1 MIVFIIFMNEIYR
14 KSAQISVFTVGLLLI
29 LALPIAAQTANP
41 GEASASLAAPPTSAP
56 TATDGGDVT
65 SLSAVVVTGTRLDL
79 DQLQTPITITSVDRD
94 EFEDSGALSFQD
106 TVDRVPGLQVGAQGG
121 VFLRFATRGFRSTND
136 VLVMIDGVP
145 FRQVNGNAD
154 LINIPIGLVENLE
167 YAKGPGSSV
176 YGRDAVAGVVNIFT
190 DVPRT
195 DVTSGEVS
203 VNGGSF
209 GTYDAYVRAVVP
221 TADNGAVNVDFGDGW
236 SNGYEVRTANDDQFA
251 KISDDQQLTPNLDLR
266 ESYIDTHFFA
276 YRSGAYPLLNGD
288 IAYGL
293 SPTANLAVP
302 DTFYKAGFQSFTVT
316 PTLTLGSEWKVTAI
330 TNYNRFLRNYIGGIA
345 VDTNPGYNQNNFF
358 QASVQDILY
367 EDIDATWTHK
377 FGDVKNTFLVG
388 VTYEN
393 GHFTQNAATVSN
405 QPTFTAPNFGV
416 PVTNA
421 QNYPYGVIGPNVQTW
436 IYQPVTSGYVEE
448 RAELGDFS
456 LLLGARYD
464 QASQSFTNSSLT
476 QYGQQTVSAI
486 SPRASLTDQFYN
498 GASDQASVF
507 VSFSKSFK
515 PLAPSSS
522 TSGGVTVFE
531 LLHPEIADSYELG
544 FKGYDDNR
552 RIFWYASIYQIEK
565 VNAQVFYRINT
576 LNYLITQDEQRARG
590 FESQV
595 EFRTT
600 KWLDFYLDYAYNDA
614 VNVKYVTPTLN
625 LSDNQIA
632 MNPRSTAGA
641 GADLTSGAWGLDV
654 NSNFTGTRPLR
665 DDILNSQ
672 ILPSYLI
679 TNAVL
684 SYNYKRTTFQLGVD
698 NIGNIVYI
706 SDNLSGDN
714 NGSTGEPR
722 SFFGKVIYRF

>member
-1 MIVFIIFMNEIYR
+1 M
-14 KSAQISVFTVGLLLI
+14 ADD
-29 LALPIAAQTANP
+29 P
-41 GEASASLAAPPTSAP
+41 AAPTT
-56 TATDGGDVT
+56 TAGQPSQNPPATTNNDVL
-65 SLSAVVVTGTRLDL
+65 SLQQFVVTDTLMAL
-79 DQLQTPITITSVDRD
+79 DQLQTPISITSVDRS
-94 EFEDSGALSFQD
+94 EFEDAGALSFQD
-106 TVDRVPGLQVGAQGG
+106 VVDRVPGLQVGAQGG

-136 VLVMIDGVP
+136 VLVMVDGVP

-154 LINIPIGLVENLE
+154 LINIPIGMVENLE

-190 DVPRT
+190 DAPRT
-195 DVTSGEVS
+195 DTTSGEVS

-209 GTYDAYVRAVVP
+209 GTYNGYVRAVVP
-221 TADNGAVNVDFGDGW
+221 TAVNGAVNLEAGDGW
-236 SNGYEVRTANDDQFA
+236 SDGYEARTSNDNQFA
-251 KISDDQQLTPNLDLR
+251 KISDDQQLTPYLNLR

-288 IAYGL
+288 IAFGL

-302 DTFYKAGFQSFTVT
+302 DAFYKTGFQSFTVT
-316 PTLTLGSEWKVTAI
+316 PTLTFGSEWKVTDV

-358 QASVQDILY
+358 QASVQDIFY
-367 EDIDATWTHK
+367 DDINASWTHK
-377 FGDVKNTFLVG
+377 FGVVKNTFIFG
-388 VTYEN
+388 GTYEN
-393 GHFTQNAATVSN
+393 GHFTQNAATVTN
-405 QPTFTAPNFGV
+405 QPTFNPPNFGT

-421 QNYPYGVIGPNVQTW
+421 QFYPYGVVGANVQTW
-436 IYQPVTSGYVEE
+436 IYQPVTSGYAEE

-464 QASQSFTNSSLT
+464 QAFQRLANSSLT
-476 QYGQQTVSAI
+476 QFGQQTVSAV
-486 SPRASLTDQFYN
+486 SPRVSLTDDFYN

-552 RIFWYASIYQIEK
+552 KIFWETSVYQIEK
-565 VNAQVFYRINT
+565 VNAQTFYRINT
-576 LNYLITQDEQRARG
+576 LNYLISQDEQRARG
-590 FESQV
+590 VEASV

-600 KWLDFYLDYAYNDA
+600 NWLDLYLDYAYNDA
-614 VNVKYVTPTLN
+614 INVNYVTSTLN

-632 MNPRSTAGA
+632 MNPRNTAGA
-641 GADLTSGAWGLDV
+641 GADLTHGNWGLDV
-654 NSNFTGTRPLR
+654 SANFTGTRALR
-665 DDILNSQ
+665 DDVLNSE

-684 SYNYKRTTFQLGVD
+684 SYTYKHATYQVGVD